1 MLQVVSRYR
10 EIADDLR
17 SAIINGRAVGGKELT
32 RGAQLPTYTELER
45 LYNVS
50 RETVRRAVAE
60 LQAEGLVATRGRD
73 GMVVRNPAVLPHPS
87 HVSPFTHEWAER
99 AKEIGEPSSDFDM
112 RIVPAPNSIAFRL
125 GIEPETMVVVRRQL
139 RRIDGIPWSLEESS
153 YPLDVAHKAGLDNP
167 RDIPGGTVAALE
179 GAGMPET
186 RWRVET
192 SARFATADE
201 QSLLAMGAGA
211 ALLLRN
217 ESAYS
222 GDIAV
227 RDTIEFLPADRNVI
241 VEQYPITEGE

>member
-32 RGAQLPTYTELER
+32 RGAQLPTYTELEG

-73 GMVVRNPAVLPHPS
+73 GMVVRNPAVLPHPV
-87 HVSPFTHEWAER
+87 HVAPFFTEWSER
-99 AKEIGEPSSDFDM
+99 AKEIGAPSTDFDM
-112 RIVPAPNSIAFRL
+112 RIVPAPVSIAFRL
-125 GIEPETMVVVRRQL
+125 GIEPEMMIVVRRQL

-153 YPLDVAHKAGLDNP
+153 YPLDIAQKAGLDSP
-167 RDIPGGTVAALE
+167 RDIPDGTMVALE
-179 GAGMPET
+179 RAGLPET

-211 ALLLRN
+211 ALLICIDT
-217 ESAYS
+217 AYS
-222 GDIAV
+222 GDVVV

-241 VEQYPITEGE
+241 LEHYPLSGR